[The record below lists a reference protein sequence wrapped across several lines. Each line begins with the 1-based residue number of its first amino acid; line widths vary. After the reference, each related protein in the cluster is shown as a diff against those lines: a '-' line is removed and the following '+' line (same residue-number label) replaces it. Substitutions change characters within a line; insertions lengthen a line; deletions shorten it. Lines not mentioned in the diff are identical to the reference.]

1 MLPPLYEKLHIT
13 SSVSQVIIAVALMLM
28 GGFLATRITKKLRLP
43 NVTGYI
49 VAGIL
54 MGPFCMNLVPKAII
68 GGMDFIA
75 DIALA
80 FIAFGTGEFFRIET
94 LKKKRCKGTYNYRDG
109 SLLGLAYGF
118 WSYLRSAG
126 LRAEFFACVGSFGIG
141 YCSGVYDDDNSSN
154 SCPWRFC
161 GYIASGGCVR

>member
-13 SSVSQVIIAVALMLM
+13 SPVSQVIIAVALMLM
-28 GGFLATRITKKLRLP
+28 GGFLATRLTKRLRLP

-54 MGPFCMNLVPKAII
+54 MGPFCLDLVPETII

-80 FIAFGTGEFFRIET
+80 FIAFSTGE
-94 LKKKRCKGTYNYRDG
+94 
-109 SLLGLAYGF
+109 
-118 WSYLRSAG
+118 
-126 LRAEFFACVGSFGIG
+126 
-141 YCSGVYDDDNSSN
+141 
-154 SCPWRFC
+154 
-161 GYIASGGCVR
+161 